1 MLPYVE
7 IFGRVLPSYGLAAAA
22 GVLLAVLYVKL
33 SEPGRGSVSAD
44 LELASVWGALGC
56 FLGAKALYL
65 LTALPQIA
73 ADWPLL
79 RAEPLLFIRAY
90 LAGGFVFY
98 GGLYGAL
105 AAAWL
110 YCRAA
115 RADAETV
122 FRRLLPAVPLIH
134 GFGRIGC
141 FLTGCCY
148 GVECE
153 SLGLAFTASEAA
165 PNGVKLLPVQLIE
178 AALVLALFALL
189 ARMSARRESARRML
203 GVYLA
208 AYSAA
213 RFVLEFFRGDAL
225 RGFALG
231 LSVSQLIAIMSLAF
245 AAHLLLGGRGRG
257 KACHQ

>member
-79 RAEPLLFIRAY
+79 RAEPTLFIRAY

-105 AAAWL
+105 AAIWL

-115 RADAETV
+115 RADADTV
-122 FRRLLPAVPLIH
+122 FRRVLPALPLIP
-134 GFGRIGC
+134 
-141 FLTGCCY
+141 GCCY
-148 GVECE
+148 GVECP

-178 AALVLALFALL
+178 AALVLALFAPL
-189 ARMSARRESARRML
+189 ARMSARGESARRML

-225 RGFALG
+225 RGFVAG

-245 AAHLLLGGRGRG
+245 AAHLLLGGKGRG